1 MGSLFRPEV
10 FHFPSRRDSPFITPQ
25 EPTLPYLIQQTGRRN
40 FFMRESRFTLIE
52 LLVVIAIIALLASI
66 LLPALNNAKETAV
79 RIQCT
84 NNLKQ
89 LGLVS
94 QINYHDRYSYML
106 PIMLSSEWN
115 AAQSYRYSWRQIL
128 QKELN
133 LIKEPAYFTCSKKFK
148 GSSYLYDAGKYEWE
162 NRMYFPPYSYMV
174 KMSAVRNPSRK
185 ELIHDGYG
193 NHNGRWP
200 EFSPGNVKRN
210 PDNPPTTEKELN
222 DFLYGRHQLLVN
234 VLFTDLHVESMDPLP
249 VWNDCFGS
257 NRNANMFWPQY
268 Q

>member
-1 MGSLFRPEV
+1 
-10 FHFPSRRDSPFITPQ
+10 
-25 EPTLPYLIQQTGRRN
+25 
-40 FFMRESRFTLIE
+40 
-52 LLVVIAIIALLASI
+52 
-66 LLPALNNAKETAV
+66 
-79 RIQCT
+79 
-84 NNLKQ
+84 
-89 LGLVS
+89 
-94 QINYHDRYSYML
+94 
-106 PIMLSSEWN
+106 
-115 AAQSYRYSWRQIL
+115 
-128 QKELN
+128 
-133 LIKEPAYFTCSKKFK
+133 
-148 GSSYLYDAGKYEWE
+148 
-162 NRMYFPPYSYMV
+162 MV